1 VVKVT
6 FLPLN
11 KVVEVPNGSTILQ
24 AAVTAGVQI
33 QSTCGGRGTCG
44 KCKVQIPLRD
54 IVPITEESESSLSD
68 VERAEGWV
76 FACKYT
82 LEQDLTVKLNTQ
94 IDVGERKLA
103 LDSKRDI
110 KIAPSIHKYQVNVE
124 QPSVTN
130 QTPDWERLLSALSN
144 SEIQFNRRVA
154 ANLPETLRQANFL
167 VTAVLDEDSLL
178 AVEPGETEGR
188 KFGLA
193 IDIGTTTVVA
203 YLMDL
208 TTGTVVTSG
217 AVTNLQ
223 HVFGADVISRISYA
237 STGLDE
243 LSQIQA
249 KVIDSINSIIAHL
262 CETSGV
268 GSQEIYQAV
277 VVGNTTMSHLFLGID
292 PTYLATAPF
301 IPVFR
306 QAVEVEA
313 KELGLNIL
321 ESSNIIILPNIA
333 GYVGSDTVG
342 VMLAAGLDRLPGISL
357 AIDIGTN
364 GEIVL
369 AGKNRI
375 LVSSTAAGPAFE
387 GAEIK
392 CGMRAAEGA
401 IEGVYIGEDVE
412 LEVISGSKV
421 RGICGSGLIDA
432 IAQMRK
438 IGVIGA
444 SGLLAS
450 ETDKLDGVS
459 LAVRKR
465 LRSDEQDSEFVL
477 AWGKDTATGEDIVL
491 SQKDIR
497 KLQLAK
503 GAIMAGIQLL
513 LQEMD
518 VSVEEIDRV
527 LIAGAFGNYIKRE
540 SAVGIGLLPPLPL
553 ERIDTIGNA
562 AGDGAKMTLLSKEE
576 RTRAEILARQAE
588 HVELSTRKEFQKV
601 FMKALALKQ

>member
-1 VVKVT
+1 MVKVT
-6 FLPLN
+6 FSHLS
-11 KVVEVPNGSTILQ
+11 KVVEVSYGSTILQ
-24 AAVTAGVQI
+24 AAVVAGVQI

-44 KCKVQIPLRD
+44 KCKVQIPLED
-54 IVPITEESESSLSD
+54 LAPITMESESSLSD
-68 VERAEGWV
+68 AERAGGWV
-76 FACKYT
+76 LACKYT
-82 LEQDLTVKLNTQ
+82 LQQDLTVKLNMQ
-94 IDVGERKLA
+94 KDVYERKLA
-103 LDSKRDI
+103 LDSIRDI
-110 KIAPSIHKYQVNVE
+110 MIAPSIHKYQVQVE
-124 QPSVTN
+124 QPCVTN
-130 QTPDWERLLSALSN
+130 QTPDWERLLVALSN
-144 SEIQFNRRVA
+144 SKIRFNRQVA
-154 ANLPETLRQANFL
+154 ANLPETLRQANFR
-167 VTAVLDEDSLL
+167 VTAVLDGDSLL
-178 AVEPGETEGR
+178 AVEPGETGGR
-188 KFGLA
+188 IFGLA

-208 TTGTVVTSG
+208 NKGTVVTSG

-237 STGLDE
+237 STGSDE
-243 LSQIQA
+243 LSQIQL
-249 KVIDSINSIIAHL
+249 KVIEALNGIIVQL
-262 CETSGV
+262 CEATGV

-306 QAVEVEA
+306 QAVEVKA

-321 ESSNIIILPNIA
+321 ETGNIVILPNIA

-369 AGKNRI
+369 AGKERI
-375 LVSSTAAGPAFE
+375 LVCSAAAGPAFE

-401 IEGVYIGEDVE
+401 IEGVCIGEDVE
-412 LEVISGSKV
+412 LEVISGSKA

-438 IGVIGA
+438 IGVIRA
-444 SGLLAS
+444 SGLLAC
-450 ETDKLDGVS
+450 ETNKLEAVPQ
-459 LAVRKR
+459 AVRER
-465 LRSDEQDSEFVL
+465 LRSDEQDCEFVL
-477 AWGKDTATGEDIVL
+477 AWGKDTATGEDIVIT
-491 SQKDIR
+491 QKDIR

-518 VSVEEIDRV
+518 VSVEAIDRV
-527 LIAGAFGNYIKRE
+527 LIAGAFGNYIKKE
-540 SAVGIGLLPPLPL
+540 SAMGIRLLPPLPL
-553 ERIDTIGNA
+553 ERIVTIGNA
-562 AGDGAKMTLLSKEE
+562 AGDGAKMALLSQAE
-576 RTRAEILARQAE
+576 RTRAETLASRTE
-588 HVELSTRKEFQKV
+588 HIELSTRKEFQEV
-601 FMKALALKQ
+601 FMKALSL